1 MHRFIIAATVAI
13 AVAGPALAQDGPRL
27 SGSGDNAVVESGGQA
42 PGSVVGG
49 GVVTMTGSGTN
60 MAFTYGPV
68 AAQPGRVARLSGSG
82 VNAEVTYGPEAPVA
96 RGFAGTRSGPR
107 GG

>member
-1 MHRFIIAATVAI
+1 MLRFIIVATAAAAI
-13 AVAGPALAQDGPRL
+13 ATPALAQDGPRL
-27 SGSGDNAVVESGGQA
+27 SGSGDNAVVTYGDQA

-49 GVVTMTGSGTN
+49 GTVRMTGSDDDT
-60 MAFTYGPV
+60 AFTYGRV

-82 VNAEVTYGPEAPVA
+82 VNAEVTYGPEALVA
-96 RGFAGTRSGPR
+96 RGFAGARSLPR